1 MSIFQAVLLGVVQGI
16 TEFLPVSSS
25 GHLVLLQRIF
35 GIAEPALFFDTMLH
49 GGTLLAVFAALRSDI
64 WNIIRRPFQRLT
76 ILLAIATAVTAGIA
90 FAFKNQIEEAF
101 ASARWLGPA
110 FLLTAL
116 ALFASEYFSRR
127 GMGGFTP
134 GSYRND
140 AEMNGFDAVF
150 IGFLQGV
157 AVIPGVSRSGF
168 TLSGALFR
176 RLERDLAARFSFLL
190 AIPAILGALVFQIKD
205 LVEASGFE
213 RVNPAASSGLVGG
226 VGVAALVAGTAAA
239 AIVGFASVTLMLR
252 IVRQRSLVGFGVYTA
267 ILGSLVLIDQ
277 NITHFVF

>member
-1 MSIFQAVLLGVVQGI
+1 
-16 TEFLPVSSS
+16 
-25 GHLVLLQRIF
+25 LV
-35 GIAEPALFFDTMLH
+35 
-49 GGTLLAVFAALRSDI
+49 
-64 WNIIRRPFQRLT
+64 
-76 ILLAIATAVTAGIA
+76 IATAVTAGIA

-110 FLLTAL
+110 FILTAL
-116 ALFASEYFSRR
+116 ALFVSEYFSRR

-140 AEMNGFDAVF
+140 AEMNWFDAVL
-150 IGFLQGV
+150 IGLLQGV

-190 AIPAILGALVFQIKD
+190 AIPAILGALVLQIKD

-213 RVNPAASSGLVGG
+213 RVNPETSSGLIGG
-226 VGVAALVAGTAAA
+226 VGIPALIAGTAAA
-239 AIVGFASVTLMLR
+239 ALVGFASVTLMLR
-252 IVRQRSLVGFGVYTA
+252 IVRSRSLVGFGVYTA
-267 ILGSLVLIDQ
+267 ILGTLVLIDQ